1 MSVWASS
8 SVTTRMTSIKCFF
21 QLLFGLMK
29 LELSVWRQAAQ
40 MWQGPWTPAQGSKAT
55 HGSLLGISLGTRLC
69 ASRAVIQPS
78 LFICHLLYV
87 CPLKRWS
94 NAEDQV
100 RWPLLCRLKA
110 KLTCH
115 HQDHGLVLPAFS
127 HPVQFCKTTF
137 EELILMDESCA
148 QGPAVK
154 SV

>member
-8 SVTTRMTSIKCFF
+8 SVTTRVTSIKCFF
-21 QLLFGLMK
+21 QVLFGLMK

-40 MWQGPWTPAQGSKAT
+40 VWQGPWTPARGSKAT
-55 HGSLLGISLGTRLC
+55 CGSLLGISLGTRLC

-94 NAEDQV
+94 NAEEQV

-110 KLTCH
+110 KFTCH
-115 HQDHGLVLPAFS
+115 HQDLSLALPAFS

-148 QGPAVK
+148 QRPAVK

>member
-1 MSVWASS
+1 M
-8 SVTTRMTSIKCFF
+8 R
-21 QLLFGLMK
+21 
-29 LELSVWRQAAQ
+29 
-40 MWQGPWTPAQGSKAT
+40 
-55 HGSLLGISLGTRLC
+55 GSLLGISLGTRPC

-87 CPLKRWS
+87 CPLKRWLKV
-94 NAEDQV
+94 EEQV
-100 RWPLLCRLKA
+100 RQPLLCRLKA
-110 KLTCH
+110 KFTCH
-115 HQDHGLVLPAFS
+115 HQDLSLALSVFS